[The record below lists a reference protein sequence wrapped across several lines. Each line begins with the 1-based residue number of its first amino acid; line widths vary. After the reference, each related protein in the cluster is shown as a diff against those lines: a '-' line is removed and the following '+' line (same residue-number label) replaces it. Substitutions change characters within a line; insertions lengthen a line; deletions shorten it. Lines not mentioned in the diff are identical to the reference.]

1 MLITNVFCHALGG
14 SFVGS
19 ESLTVISPIAICV
32 LVSPTQAV
40 VIVGVL
46 VTAGVLWGLGG
57 GHRWRAAAADRL
69 LYGLPI
75 GSILTVGIVV
85 STYLFV
91 QGGLWFWN
99 DPLVLPFVSWSWL
112 YPLGLLTAG
121 ITHGSPSHLLS
132 NMTATLAIAPI
143 AEYAWGHY
151 TEDRHGPSTLT
162 SSPWV
167 RAVLLFPLVLLFAA
181 VLTSVFALGP
191 GIGFS
196 GAVFAIIGFA
206 LVMRPVWTLVGVI
219 TSSAFATLYQ
229 AIQQP
234 VLRETIAAGPPT
246 PPAWAGIGFHAHA
259 IGFLGGVLIAIWL
272 QYRRDHSPSFGR
284 IALATLGLGLI
295 QGLWLIV
302 WPEGTET
309 YVLYRGVGVL
319 VLAGTALLIAEAAGG
334 SERSLPWPTGRL
346 VPSARQLAIV
356 WLVLV
361 WLGALGAIVGSVFA
375 PVPTVTIGVLT
386 VLTGGLVS
394 VPTVPAIRSSPWL
407 HRPLSRRQTATAVLA
422 GGTIVLL
429 APGILFGLTV
439 IDPSPDHSPSGDT
452 VTIND
457 YELTYAANAT
467 NPRQFAV
474 GPPANGTE
482 TASYTGLIVTSEQR
496 ELWTMAIRED
506 RLAYES
512 TTTVV
517 VGGVGWRQ
525 SIDVERT
532 GWAVSGADTA
542 YTVDLTINDTR
553 TRSFTSAPVSVPGSL
568 ANTTVELVPAD
579 PRTQL
584 RVTHRNGT
592 TLDTVPVPRSGD
604 QVAVGPIDVSTRMV
618 DETPHVYGTVDGT
631 TVLLAERSPH
641 NASTA
646 QG

>member
-1 MLITNVFCHALGG
+1 MTVVSLIT
-14 SFVGS
+14 
-19 ESLTVISPIAICV
+19 ICV
-32 LVSPTQAV
+32 LLSPTQAV
-40 VIVGVL
+40 VSVGIV
-46 VTAGVLWGLGG
+46 VTAGLLWVLGG
-57 GHRWRAAAADRL
+57 GHRWRVAAADRL
-69 LYGLPI
+69 VYGLPI

-85 STYLFV
+85 STYLLL
-91 QGGLWFWN
+91 QDGLWFWN
-99 DPLVLPFVSWSWL
+99 EPLVLPFVSWSWL

-151 TEDRHGPSTLT
+151 TEDRNGPSTLT

-167 RAVLLFPLVLLFAA
+167 RAVLLFPLVLLVAA
-181 VLTSVFALGP
+181 LLTSIFALGP

-206 LVMRPVWTLVGVI
+206 LIMRPVWTLIGI
-219 TSSAFATLYQ
+219 LASSALATLYQ

-259 IGFLGGVLIAIWL
+259 IGFLGGVLIAIWV
-272 QYRRDHSPSFGR
+272 QYRRDQSPSFGR
-284 IALATLGLGLI
+284 IGLATLGLGLV

-302 WPEGTET
+302 WPGGTET
-309 YVLYRGVGVL
+309 YVLYRGGGVL
-319 VLAGTALLIAEAAGG
+319 VLAGIALLIAGAAGG
-334 SERSLPWPTGRL
+334 SERSFPWPTGRL
-346 VPSARQLAIV
+346 IPSARQLAIL
-356 WLVLV
+356 WFAFV
-361 WLGALGAIVGSVFA
+361 WLGTLGVVVGSVVA
-375 PVPTVTIGVLT
+375 SVPTATIGVLA
-386 VLTGGLVS
+386 VLTGGLLS
-394 VPTVPAIRSSPWL
+394 VPAIPAIRSSSWL
-407 HRPLSRRQTATAVLA
+407 HRPLSRRQTATAVLS
-422 GGTIVLL
+422 GVVLVLL
-429 APGILFGLTV
+429 VPGVLFGLTV
-439 IDPSPDHSPSGDT
+439 VDPTPEPSPRGDT

-457 YELTYAANAT
+457 YELTYTANAT

-474 GPPANGTE
+474 GPPANGTD

-525 SIDVERT
+525 SVDVERT

-542 YTVDLTINDTR
+542 YTVDLTVNDTR
-553 TRSFTSAPVSVPGSL
+553 TQAFTSAPVSVPGSL

-584 RVTHRNGT
+584 RVTHNNGT
-592 TLDTVPVPRSGD
+592 TLGAVPVPRSSD
-604 QVAVGPIDVSTRMV
+604 QVAIGPIDVSTRIV
-618 DETPHVYGTVDGT
+618 DETSHVYGTVDGT
-631 TVLLAERSPH
+631 TVLLAERVPH
-641 NASTA
+641 NGSRSHE
-646 QG
+646 